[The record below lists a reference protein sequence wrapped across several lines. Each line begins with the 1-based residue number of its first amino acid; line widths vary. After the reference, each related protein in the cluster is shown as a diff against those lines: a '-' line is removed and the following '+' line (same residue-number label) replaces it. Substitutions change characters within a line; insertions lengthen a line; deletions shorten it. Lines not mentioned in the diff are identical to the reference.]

1 MRAARGFTLIELIV
15 VVVLLAGVLALAAG
29 AINRGRPGQQLRQ
42 ATREV
47 ASELRFTR
55 ARAIATGTAQRFV
68 FDTRTRGW
76 RAADRHRGTLPASVE
91 VVATA
96 AKSEQL
102 GPDTA
107 VVTFFPDG
115 AATGGRFVLRHE
127 RAAWHVDIE
136 WLTGEVR
143 MTRAGA
149 QGAGAR
155 P

>member
-1 MRAARGFTLIELIV
+1 MRTARGFTLIELIV

-76 RAADRHRGTLPASVE
+76 RAADRHRGTLPA
-91 VVATA
+91 
-96 AKSEQL
+96 
-102 GPDTA
+102 
-107 VVTFFPDG
+107 
-115 AATGGRFVLRHE
+115 
-127 RAAWHVDIE
+127 
-136 WLTGEVR
+136 
-143 MTRAGA
+143 
-149 QGAGAR
+149 
-155 P
+155 